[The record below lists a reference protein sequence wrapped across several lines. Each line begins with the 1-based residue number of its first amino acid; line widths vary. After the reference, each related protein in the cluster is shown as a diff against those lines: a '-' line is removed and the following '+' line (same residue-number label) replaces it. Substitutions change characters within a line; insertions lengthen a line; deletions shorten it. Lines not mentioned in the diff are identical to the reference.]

1 MKVQNEIKNFL
12 KENCEIISKID
23 TKQITKTIKLIKSYK
38 KKKGR
43 IFFCGNGGGAGHA
56 SHATNDFKKICNIES
71 YCLSDNISELT
82 AQINDNGWD
91 YSYKNIMQTSNFSQK
106 DILFVFSVGGGDLK
120 RKISVNL
127 INAIRYA
134 KVKKGKIISI
144 VSSRN
149 SFANKNSNIC
159 INIPHL
165 YKERVTPHTESV
177 QALIW
182 HLIVSNS
189 ELKINKTKW

>member
-1 MKVQNEIKNFL
+1 MNIDNEIKNFL

-23 TKQITKTIKLIKSYK
+23 TKQIRKAIKLIKENK

-56 SHATNDFKKICNIES
+56 SHASNDFRKICNIES

-91 YSYKNIMQTSNFSQK
+91 NSYKNIMQTSNFSQK
-106 DILFVFSVGGGDLK
+106 DMLFIFSVGGGDVK
-120 RKISVNL
+120 KKVSINL
-127 INAIRYA
+127 INAIKYA
-134 KVKKGKIISI
+134 KVKKGKIVSI
-144 VSSRN
+144 VSFRN
-149 SFANKNSNIC
+149 SFANRNSNIC
-159 INIPHL
+159 INIPNIF
-165 YKERVTPHTESV
+165 KKRVTPHAESV

-182 HLIVSNS
+182 HLMVSNS
-189 ELKINKTKW
+189 QLKKNKTKW